1 MHYPPSQI
9 TPLCSFR
16 SARFSSSHLFGRSLW
31 GQSVA
36 IYISR
41 SLLKWVTGCQE
52 LIPVDQER
60 RPACSWL
67 DTLIACWR
75 RASPRLLIN
84 NHPSRSPSFFK
95 LFEEKTFTRLVTF
108 LNLSEQCCFIPAVC
122 LTKVPPR
129 RRGSEVGCV
138 NLWERSSELF
148 DSNYLNKLLV
158 WPPLIG

>member
-16 SARFSSSHLFGRSLW
+16 FARFSSSHLFGRSLW

-36 IYISR
+36 IYISG

-75 RASPRLLIN
+75 RASPVFLLTTTLPPP
-84 NHPSRSPSFFK
+84 PSHFLK
-95 LFEEKTFTRLVTF
+95 KKTFTCLVAF
-108 LNLSEQCCFIPAVC
+108 LNLFNRAVSFYSC
-122 LTKVPPR
+122 RVPDKSPPR
-129 RRGSEVGCV
+129 RRQSEVGETFSHAEV
-138 NLWERSSELF
+138 KDPNNRTL
-148 DSNYLNKLLV
+148 K
-158 WPPLIG
+158 

>member
-16 SARFSSSHLFGRSLW
+16 FARFSSSHLFGRSLW

-84 NHPSRSPSFFK
+84 NHPSPSSFTLLK
-95 LFEEKTFTRLVTF
+95 KKTFTCLVTF
-108 LNLSEQCCFIPAVC
+108 LNLLAV
-122 LTKVPPR
+122 LFYSFRVPDQSPPR
-129 RRGSEVGCV
+129 RRQSEVGCI
-138 NLWERSSELF
+138 NLWLAYYGRPSLKQ
-148 DSNYLNKLLV
+148 N
-158 WPPLIG
+158 